1 MDMNARNYQKVI
13 TLIKSKNLQFIRNLS
28 DRLEADSF
36 HDYKLNIFMR
46 ELGKAYSNSGI
57 SAHECPEYYK

>member
-13 TLIKSKNLQFIRNLS
+13 TLIKSKNLQFIINLL

-36 HDYKLNIFMR
+36 YDYKLNIFMR